1 MPAYIYFTMQGCS
14 LPRGRPDMVLEHEN
28 FQRHRADPNFNRA
41 EIMETEVFKS
51 LTHNTD
57 SGSNDDDEIP
67 VVMVVAA

>member
-1 MPAYIYFTMQGCS
+1 
-14 LPRGRPDMVLEHEN
+14 MVLEHEN

-57 SGSNDDDEIP
+57 SESIDDDEIP

>member
-1 MPAYIYFTMQGCS
+1 
-14 LPRGRPDMVLEHEN
+14 MVLEHEN

-57 SGSNDDDEIP
+57 SGSIDDDEIP
-67 VVMVVAA
+67 VVMVMVVAA